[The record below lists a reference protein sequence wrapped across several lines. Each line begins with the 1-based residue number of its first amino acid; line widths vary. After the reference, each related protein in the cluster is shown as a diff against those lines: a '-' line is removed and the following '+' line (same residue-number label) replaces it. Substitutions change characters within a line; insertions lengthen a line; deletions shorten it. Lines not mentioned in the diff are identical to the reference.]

1 MKRIPARGAVAALFI
16 LSAGLAFSQAALPPL
31 EADAKAR
38 LAASPRHG
46 EWVSVEAGASDRV
59 EAFVVYPERR
69 DKAPVV
75 IVIHEIFG
83 LTEWIRA
90 VADQLA
96 AEGFIA
102 VAPDFLSGKAPDG
115 KGSSALAPDAAR
127 QLIGGLKQVEIVSR
141 LNAVAA
147 WATKLPAATSQFA
160 VVGYCWGGG
169 ISFQYATEQ
178 PDLAAAVVY
187 YGVSPSAAALGRIRA
202 PVLGLYGGDDARVN
216 ATVGPAQEEMKRLGK
231 RYEVESYEK
240 AGHAFLRQQDG
251 REGANLRATQ
261 RAWPRTVEF
270 LRLAMPAR
278 TTFFSPVVPAGFGGA
293 EAACV
298 CEEDDSAG
306 PLALLPH

>member
-1 MKRIPARGAVAALFI
+1 MQRNWVRAALAALFV
-16 LSAGLAFSQAALPPL
+16 LSAFVASAQVALPPV

-46 EWVSVEAGASDRV
+46 EWVSVEAGGGDRV
-59 EAFVVYPERR
+59 DAFIVYPERR

-75 IVIHEIFG
+75 IVVHEIFG
-83 LTEWIRA
+83 LTDWVRA

-115 KGSSALAPDAAR
+115 KGSSAVSADVAR
-127 QLIGGLKQVEIVSR
+127 QLIGGLKQAEIVSR
-141 LNAVAA
+141 LDAVAS
-147 WATKLPAATSQFA
+147 WATKLPAATQQYA

-169 ISFQYATEQ
+169 VSFQYATEQ
-178 PDLAAAVVY
+178 PALAASVVY
-187 YGVSPSAAALGRIRA
+187 YGVSPAAASLAKIRA

-216 ATVGPAQEEMKRLGK
+216 ATVGPAQEEMKKLGK
-231 RYEVESYEK
+231 RYEVETYEK

-261 RAWPRTVEF
+261 KAWPRMVEF
-270 LRLAMPAR
+270 LRQALSSQSTLSLPGPA
-278 TTFFSPVVPAGFGGA
+278 V
-293 EAACV
+293 AALPDLSCV
-298 CEEDDSAG
+298 CEEDPTAG
-306 PLALLPH
+306 AVVSLHF